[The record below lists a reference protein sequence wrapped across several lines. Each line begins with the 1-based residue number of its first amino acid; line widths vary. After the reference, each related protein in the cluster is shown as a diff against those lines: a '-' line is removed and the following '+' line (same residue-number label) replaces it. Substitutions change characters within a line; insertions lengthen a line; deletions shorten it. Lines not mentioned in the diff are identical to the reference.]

1 MKNKILQV
9 RTLPIDLEIILLL
22 LRVIAGIAMAMH
34 GVGKIQSPFNWMGP
48 DASVPA
54 FLQFLAAVAEFG
66 GGIALAL
73 GVVTRI
79 ASLGITIT
87 MLVAFSLHAFI
98 LGDPFVNPK
107 GSSYELATLYLII
120 SLFFIFYGGGRF
132 SIDGKLFR

>member
-1 MKNKILQV
+1 MRNKILQV
-9 RTLPIDLEIILLL
+9 RTLPIDLEIVLLL

-48 DASVPA
+48 DAAVPA
-54 FLQFLAAVAEFG
+54 FLQFLAAFAEFG

-73 GVVTRI
+73 GLLTRI
-79 ASLGITIT
+79 ASLGIAIT

-107 GSSYELATLYLII
+107 GGSYELATLYLII
-120 SLFFIFYGGGRF
+120 SLLFTFYGGGRF
-132 SIDGKLFR
+132 SIDGKIFK